1 VNNKRRSKISLY
13 IILIALLCFVDS
25 KIFYVQEAD
34 CDLNVKNALTITPET
49 AEPLTNGTY
58 IIEEWVRKISIDPW
72 DAISSSDY
80 YLIFNNQS
88 EEIRQVSLVLP
99 INASDISVRD
109 AYGEYKTGTNILFRE
124 NYIQVDVTLKKP
136 LNPRERNEFLI
147 AYKLPPSEF
156 LVSKSWQDYVLELD
170 LAKPENWTVN
180 KFSLMI
186 SLPEGAELKDISDVS
201 FEIKKEGL
209 SLKIILTEHNVVKFR
224 NPHIVLEYRYF
235 ILWKIFK
242 PLIWAVVLASLGA
255 VVFFV
260 RKSTRPAVTTVTAPP
275 DILRE
280 FIKVYEER
288 RRLYVDLQSL
298 QRQFRR
304 GKISRKR
311 LKLRKKSLDQRL
323 AALNKRLME
332 LKEQISALAEQ
343 YREMLRDLE
352 TAEAEIEMLNTNIE
366 QVEARFRRGEI
377 SADTRK
383 KLIDEYNGIKRRAE
397 GRISEILLRLQEETM

>member
-1 VNNKRRSKISLY
+1 V
-13 IILIALLCFVDS
+13 LLCFVGLRIS
-25 KIFYVQEAD
+25 YIQEAG
-34 CDLNVKNALTITPET
+34 CDSDVKNALTITPGT
-49 AEPLTNGTY
+49 AELLTNGTY

-72 DAISSSDY
+72 DAISGSDY

-88 EEIRQVSLVLP
+88 EEIQQVSLVLP

-124 NYIQVDVTLKKP
+124 NYIQVDVTLRKP
-136 LNPRERNEFLI
+136 LNPGERNEFLI

-186 SLPEGAELKDISDVS
+186 SLPEGAELKDLSDAS
-201 FEIKKEGL
+201 FEVKKEGL
-209 SLKIILTEHNVVKFR
+209 SLKIILTEHDVVKFH
-224 NPHIVLEYRYF
+224 NPHIVLEYQYF
-235 ILWKIFK
+235 IFWKIFR
-242 PLIWAVVLASLGA
+242 PLIWAIVLASLGTVA
-255 VVFFV
+255 FFV
-260 RKSTRPAVTTVTAPP
+260 RKSTRPAVTAVTAPP
-275 DILRE
+275 SVLEE

-288 RRLYVDLQSL
+288 RRLYVNLQSL

-311 LKLRKKSLDQRL
+311 LKLRKESLDRRL

-332 LKEQISALAEQ
+332 LKEQISTLAKQ

-377 SADTRK
+377 SADARK
-383 KLIDEYNGIKRRAE
+383 KLIDEYNSIRRRAE
-397 GRISEILLRLQEETM
+397 GRISEILLRLQEEIV